1 MDLKRTTD
9 LVKHLLQTIP
19 ATRSSDDRLYYEV
32 CKVRCKPCLQV
43 PFGIVIANRSTYN
56 IPPFESVR
64 RSRQKIQEHHP
75 ELAAVPD
82 VEAMREV
89 NEGIYR
95 DYARKV
101 TV

>member
-1 MDLKRTTD
+1 MDLKRTSD

-19 ATRSSDDRLYYEV
+19 ATRSSDDALYLEV
-32 CKVRCKPCLQV
+32 CKARCRNSMNL
-43 PFGIVIANRSTYN
+43 PFGLVIANRRAYD

-64 RSRQKIQEHHP
+64 RSRQKIQAKHP
-75 ELAAVPD
+75 ELAAMPN

-89 NEGIYR
+89 NEEAYR